1 MIVGAGPAGFAAS
14 LAAIELGLKYATIEQ
29 VSLGGAVAHYPRGKL
44 VMTAPARPPVVSKFH
59 FRETAKEKLLDF
71 WRGIEKDTG
80 VQINYDETVES
91 ISKKGDYFVVKTS
104 RAREFEIENDTVIVN
119 AGGILPTGFLR
130 SLGIQ
135 VDTKFGTV

>member
-1 MIVGAGPAGFAAS
+1 
-14 LAAIELGLKYATIEQ
+14 
-29 VSLGGAVAHYPRGKL
+29 
-44 VMTAPARPPVVSKFH
+44 
-59 FRETAKEKLLDF
+59 
-71 WRGIEKDTG
+71 
-80 VQINYDETVES
+80 VES

-130 SLGIQ
+130 SLSIE